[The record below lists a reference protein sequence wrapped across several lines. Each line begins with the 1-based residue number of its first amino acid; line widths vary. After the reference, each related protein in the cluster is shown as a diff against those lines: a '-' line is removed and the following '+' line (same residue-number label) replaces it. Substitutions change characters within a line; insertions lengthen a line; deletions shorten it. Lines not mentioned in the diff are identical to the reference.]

1 MAVTTVSTGLNQVY
15 GIKYTVI
22 TDTSADWASVSNST
36 YFYDKAD
43 RLPYFKDSGG
53 VIVKVFGERAT
64 QETTSTATLTINS
77 DLQDLGVI
85 TAQAPALTIAAP
97 TGTPIQGQKLIFRI
111 KDNGTA
117 RGITWNAIF
126 RIIGTTLPTT
136 TVINKT
142 TYVGCIYNSTDTKW
156 DVVVVNTE
164 A

>member
-1 MAVTTVSTGLNQVY
+1 MS
-15 GIKYTVI
+15 IKDSSGSI
-22 TDTSADWASVSNST
+22 TFFQRSGTQQTTSA
-36 YFYDKAD
+36 
-43 RLPYFKDSGG
+43 
-53 VIVKVFGERAT
+53 
-64 QETTSTATLTINS
+64 TTFTINS
-77 DLQDLGVI
+77 DFKDLGVI
-85 TAQAPALTIAAP
+85 TAQAAALTIAAP

-117 RGITWNAIF
+117 RAITWNAIF

>member
-1 MAVTTVSTGLNQVY
+1 MIVNGLIGFNPSVISNPPASCFTVFFDSTNGNRLAV
-15 GIKYTVI
+15 
-22 TDTSADWASVSNST
+22 
-36 YFYDKAD
+36 
-43 RLPYFKDSGG
+43 KDSSGNVTFFQRSG
-53 VIVKVFGERAT
+53 T
-64 QETTSTATLTINS
+64 QQTTSTATLTINS

-85 TAQAPALTIAAP
+85 TAQAAALTIASP

-126 RIIGTTLPTT
+126 RVIGTTLPTT
-136 TVINKT
+136 TTINKT

>member
-36 YFYDKAD
+36 YFYDKED
-43 RLPYFKDSGG
+43 RLPYFKNSSG
-53 VIVKVFGERAT
+53 VVVKVFGEMAT

-77 DLQDLGVI
+77 NLQDLGVI
-85 TAQAPALTIAAP
+85 TAQAAALTIAAP

-117 RGITWNAIF
+117 RAITWNAIF

>member
-1 MAVTTVSTGLNQVY
+1 MIVNGLIGFNPSTIANPPANCFTVFFDSTNGNRLAIKDNGGNVTFFQ
-15 GIKYTVI
+15 
-22 TDTSADWASVSNST
+22 
-36 YFYDKAD
+36 
-43 RLPYFKDSGG
+43 RSG
-53 VIVKVFGERAT
+53 T
-64 QETTSTATLTINS
+64 QTTTSTATLTINA

-85 TAQAPALTIAAP
+85 TAQAAALTIAAP

-117 RGITWNAIF
+117 RAITWNAIF
-126 RIIGTTLPTT
+126 RVIGVTLPTT

>member
-1 MAVTTVSTGLNQVY
+1 MIVNGLIGFNPSVISNPPASCFTVFFDSTNGNRLAV
-15 GIKYTVI
+15 
-22 TDTSADWASVSNST
+22 
-36 YFYDKAD
+36 
-43 RLPYFKDSGG
+43 KDSSGNVTFFQRSG
-53 VIVKVFGERAT
+53 T
-64 QETTSTATLTINS
+64 QQTTSTATLTINS

-85 TAQAPALTIAAP
+85 TAQAAALTIAAP
-97 TGTPIQGQKLIFRI
+97 TGTPIQGQKLILRI

-126 RIIGTTLPTT
+126 RVIGTTLPTT
-136 TVINKT
+136 TTINKT

>member
-1 MAVTTVSTGLNQVY
+1 MAITTINNGLNQVY
-15 GIKYTVI
+15 GIKYSVI
-22 TDTSADWASVSNST
+22 TDSSADWSSVSNGI
-36 YFYDKAD
+36 YFYDKTD

-53 VIVKVFGERAT
+53 VVVKVFSPKT
-64 QETTSTATLTINS
+64 IQQTTSTATLTINS

-85 TAQAPALTIAAP
+85 TAQAAALTIAAP
-97 TGTPIQGQKLIFRI
+97 TGTPIQGQRLILRI

-117 RGITWNAIF
+117 RAITWNAIF
-126 RIIGTTLPTT
+126 RAIGTTLPTT
-136 TVINKT
+136 TTINKT

>member
-1 MAVTTVSTGLNQVY
+1 MIVNGLIGFNPSVISNPPASCFTVFFDSTNGNRLAV
-15 GIKYTVI
+15 
-22 TDTSADWASVSNST
+22 
-36 YFYDKAD
+36 
-43 RLPYFKDSGG
+43 KDSSGNVTFFQRSG
-53 VIVKVFGERAT
+53 T
-64 QETTSTATLTINS
+64 QQTTSTATLTINS

-85 TAQAPALTIAAP
+85 TAQAAALTIAAP
-97 TGTPIQGQKLIFRI
+97 TGTPIQGQKLILRI

-126 RIIGTTLPTT
+126 RALGTTLPTT

>member
-1 MAVTTVSTGLNQVY
+1 MIVNGLIGFNPSVISNPPASCFTVFFDSTNGNRLAIKDNGGNVTFFQ
-15 GIKYTVI
+15 
-22 TDTSADWASVSNST
+22 
-36 YFYDKAD
+36 
-43 RLPYFKDSGG
+43 RSG
-53 VIVKVFGERAT
+53 T
-64 QETTSTATLTINS
+64 QETTSTATFTINA

-85 TAQAPALTIAAP
+85 TAQAAALTIAAP

-117 RGITWNAIF
+117 RAITWNAIF
-126 RIIGTTLPTT
+126 RVIGTTLPTT

-156 DVVVVNTE
+156 DVVAVNTE

>member
-1 MAVTTVSTGLNQVY
+1 MNNLQYPYYSVKSIVTG
-15 GIKYTVI
+15 
-22 TDTSADWASVSNST
+22 SVENPDSGHYSIFIDSGNGN
-36 YFYDKAD
+36 
-43 RLPYFKDSGG
+43 RLSIKDSSGNITHFQRSG
-53 VIVKVFGERAT
+53 T
-64 QETTSTATLTINS
+64 QTTTSTATFTINA
-77 DLQDLGVI
+77 DAQDLGII
-85 TAQAPALTIAAP
+85 TAQAVALTISAP

-117 RGITWNAIF
+117 RAITWNAIF
-126 RIIGTTLPTT
+126 RVIGVTLPTT

>member
-1 MAVTTVSTGLNQVY
+1 MIVNGLIGFNPSVISNPPSSCFTVFFDSTNGNRLAV
-15 GIKYTVI
+15 
-22 TDTSADWASVSNST
+22 
-36 YFYDKAD
+36 
-43 RLPYFKDSGG
+43 KDSSGNVTFFQRSG
-53 VIVKVFGERAT
+53 T
-64 QETTSTATLTINS
+64 QTTTSTATLTINS
-77 DLQDLGVI
+77 DIQDLGVI
-85 TAQAPALTIAAP
+85 TAQAAALTIASP

>member
-1 MAVTTVSTGLNQVY
+1 MKKEYPIITQAPVAASSVTSAPNGEFSSFLDSSNGNRLSIKDSTGAISFFQRS
-15 GIKYTVI
+15 GTQQ
-22 TDTSADWASVSNST
+22 TTSA
-36 YFYDKAD
+36 
-43 RLPYFKDSGG
+43 
-53 VIVKVFGERAT
+53 
-64 QETTSTATLTINS
+64 TTFTINS
-77 DLQDLGVI
+77 DFKDLGVI
-85 TAQAPALTIAAP
+85 TAQAAALTIAAP

>member
-1 MAVTTVSTGLNQVY
+1 MKKEYPIITQVP
-15 GIKYTVI
+15 VAASSVA
-22 TDTSADWASVSNST
+22 SAPSGEFSSFLDSSNGN
-36 YFYDKAD
+36 
-43 RLPYFKDSGG
+43 RLSIKDSSGNVTFFQRSG
-53 VIVKVFGERAT
+53 T
-64 QETTSTATLTINS
+64 QTTTSTATLTINS
-77 DLQDLGVI
+77 NLQDLGVI
-85 TAQAPALTIAAP
+85 TAQAAALTIAAP

-117 RGITWNAIF
+117 RAITWNAIF